1 MVLKL
6 YNEWVS
12 MLNEMKSVLIHNKE
26 ILLSFSGTKLSEILF
41 ENTYKI
47 IKNNDLEKDVRL
59 F

>member
-1 MVLKL
+1 
-6 YNEWVS
+6 